1 MGTISAE
8 ELEQA
13 KREDKASG
21 EIIYRTRLVR
31 QLAEEAAD
39 PDLAARTLE
48 IEKSI
53 IKKFRRPVWR
63 QFTKAV
69 HDYQLIQEGDKIVA
83 HPENCVGCTI
93 CAQKCIAKAIT
104 MRDRTPA
111 ELAAYPNP
119 LDGWR

>member
-69 HDYQLIQEGDKIVA
+69 HDYQLIQEGDKIA
-83 HPENCVGCTI
+83 C
-93 CAQKCIAKAIT
+93 CISGGISPPSESVSA
-104 MRDRTPA
+104 
-111 ELAAYPNP
+111 
-119 LDGWR
+119 